1 MLVTLEPHGRN
12 SCFHFIFFV
21 PAIANFLGLSP
32 FGKELRSF
40 FVNLVKDTI
49 KLREEKNIRRADM
62 LGLLIEARKGTQIE
76 ETTKESIEVNFAA
89 VEEHLEE
96 RNTKRELSDLDIAS
110 QVFVFFLGGFESVSN
125 AMCFMAYELAVNVDV
140 QMKLIQEIDENRN
153 EDGVLSYE
161 TIANLIY
168 LDMVVSESL
177 RKWPVT
183 VFTDRTVTK
192 PYTIKPELP
201 DEMPL
206 SLEVGDQVIVPIM
219 GLHYDTKYFENPEKF
234 IPERFS
240 PENRKNIKPY
250 TYLPFGVGPRNCIG
264 SRFAL
269 LEIKAVFFHILSHF
283 EIVPVEKTNIPL
295 QISKKSFNFTSV
307 NGFPLGLKRR
317 QKRI

>member
-1 MLVTLEPHGRN
+1 
-12 SCFHFIFFV
+12 
-21 PAIANFLGLSP
+21 
-32 FGKELRSF
+32 
-40 FVNLVKDTI
+40 
-49 KLREEKNIRRADM
+49 
-62 LGLLIEARKGTQIE
+62 
-76 ETTKESIEVNFAA
+76 
-89 VEEHLEE
+89 
-96 RNTKRELSDLDIAS
+96 
-110 QVFVFFLGGFESVSN
+110 
-125 AMCFMAYELAVNVDV
+125 MCFMAHELAVNVDV

-161 TIANLIY
+161 TIANLAY

-177 RKWPVT
+177 RKWPVA
-183 VFTDRTVTK
+183 VFTDRMVTK

-206 SLEVGDQVIVPIM
+206 SLEVGDQVIVPII

-240 PENRKNIKPY
+240 PENRKNINPY

-295 QISKKSFNFTSV
+295 QISEKSFNFTSV